1 MVINPSGLPILK
13 CSQQL
18 VGAAAFGLPS
28 RPAGSPHMA
37 EVATLAPKQPEAFT
51 SRDYS
56 VSLEPSRKRVK
67 VVFNGE
73 VVAES
78 TRALVL
84 RETRLPP
91 TYYLPREDV
100 AMRFLVPSE
109 HRTYCPFRSEEHKSE
124 LQSLMRSSY

>member
-1 MVINPSGLPILK
+1 MWNPKLPPSCQQRAGRRDEMVINPSGLPILK

-51 SRDYS
+51 SRDS
-56 VSLEPSRKRVK
+56 HVSLEPSRQRVQ

-73 VVAES
+73 VVAQS
-78 TRALVL
+78 PRALGL
-84 RETRLPP
+84 SKQP
-91 TYYLPREDV
+91 
-100 AMRFLVPSE
+100 
-109 HRTYCPFRSEEHKSE
+109 
-124 LQSLMRSSY
+124 

>member
-56 VSLEPSRKRVK
+56 VSLEPSRMRVK

-73 VVAES
+73 V
-78 TRALVL
+78 
-84 RETRLPP
+84 
-91 TYYLPREDV
+91 
-100 AMRFLVPSE
+100 
-109 HRTYCPFRSEEHKSE
+109 RSEEHTSE
-124 LQSLMRSSY
+124 LQSLMRISYAVFSFTTTKTDLHTK

>member
-67 VVFNGE
+67 VVK
-73 VVAES
+73 A
-78 TRALVL
+78 
-84 RETRLPP
+84 
-91 TYYLPREDV
+91 
-100 AMRFLVPSE
+100 
-109 HRTYCPFRSEEHKSE
+109 RSEEHTSE
-124 LQSLMRSSY
+124 LQSLMRKSYAAFCLKKKTNKKHKNNRTITR